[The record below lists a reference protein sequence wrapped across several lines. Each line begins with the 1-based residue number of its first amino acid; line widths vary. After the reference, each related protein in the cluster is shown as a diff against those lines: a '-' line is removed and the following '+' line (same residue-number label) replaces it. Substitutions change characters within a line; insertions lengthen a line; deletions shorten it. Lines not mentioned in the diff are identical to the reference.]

1 MGQVTPLSLAMVPA
15 SSVLFVDVLWM
26 LAVLYIAWGTVSIV
40 WLLVKLFWSL
50 VLDHELMIDVWY
62 RIKTL
67 VK

>member
-1 MGQVTPLSLAMVPA
+1 MVPA